1 MKLVNTVLTLALFTL
16 PLTAVAQDANH
27 DCPHMGKLTQQPMTH
42 ETAPASGLSEEQRT
56 KYLNGE
62 GMGFAKPAELNH
74 YPGPRHV
81 LDNADKLQLSSDQ
94 LAQTQALFHE
104 VQTRAQA
111 LGKQIVAREDELE
124 SLFRDQH
131 ADLERVSSLTAEI
144 GRLQGELRALH
155 LSMHI
160 RERAVLSAGQVAK
173 YDSVRNYMPGSN
185 PAPMHQH

>member
-27 DCPHMGKLTQQPMTH
+27 DCPHMGKSTQQPMTH

-94 LAQTQALFHE
+94 LAQTQALFQE
-104 VQTRAQA
+104 VHTRAQA

-131 ADLERVSSLTAEI
+131 ADLGRVSSLTAEI

>member
-1 MKLVNTVLTLALFTL
+1 MKLVNTVLTLALLTPPL
-16 PLTAVAQDANH
+16 PAVAQDANH
-27 DCPHMGKLTQQPMTH
+27 DCPHMGKSTQQPMTH

-94 LAQTQALFHE
+94 LAQTQALFQE
-104 VQTRAQA
+104 VHTRAQA

-131 ADLERVSSLTAEI
+131 ADLGRVSSLTAEI